1 MLSCYIDECHTVVLT
16 KTTLRKQVSL
26 ISAASTVLL
35 VPYIRKV
42 KHQNND
48 KTDLLYII
56 LAQIM
61 QGHLIILQFPT
72 YLGLHGRFKV
82 TTILML
88 NLTNHHTH

>member
-1 MLSCYIDECHTVVLT
+1 MLSCYIVECHTVVLT
-16 KTTLRKQVSL
+16 TTTLRKQVSL
-26 ISAASTVLL
+26 ISA

-61 QGHLIILQFPT
+61 QEHLIILQFPT
-72 YLGLHGRFKV
+72 YFGLHGRFKV

-88 NLTNHHTH
+88 NLTNHQTH